1 MIETWC
7 CGMGFCVA
15 IRMAILWR
23 RNCSGMGEHYPDSVE
38 RDREEMV
45 GKKTARGC
53 YTAGTWIS
61 LQDQN
66 WNDSKRTNPERRDIG
81 PFKHSP
87 PHSKYLK
94 HPVCNTCSSSSREM
108 KIEHLG
114 KKKGLIRPT
123 ICTEQIIQRN
133 AKNIDGGSQR
143 FTIPMPTMECL
154 LHLFPILQII
164 HGS

>member
-1 MIETWC
+1 
-7 CGMGFCVA
+7 
-15 IRMAILWR
+15 
-23 RNCSGMGEHYPDSVE
+23 MGEHDPDSVE
-38 RDREEMV
+38 RDREEMI

-53 YTAGTWIS
+53 YTAGTRIN

-66 WNDSKRTNPERRDIG
+66 WSNIKRTNPERRDTG
-81 PFKHSP
+81 PFTHSP

-108 KIEHLG
+108 KNEHLG
-114 KKKGLIRPT
+114 RKKRLIKPA

-154 LHLFPILQII
+154 L
-164 HGS
+164 